1 MSFLDK
7 VNQSWEK
14 GKDGT
19 PEVQLRTGIEEVLKT
34 AQRAEE
40 QQRESIKSKKHEEIE
55 K

>member
-19 PEVQLRTGIEEVLKT
+19 PEVQLRTGIEDVLKT

-40 QQRESIKSKKHEEIE
+40 QQRESKKHEEIE